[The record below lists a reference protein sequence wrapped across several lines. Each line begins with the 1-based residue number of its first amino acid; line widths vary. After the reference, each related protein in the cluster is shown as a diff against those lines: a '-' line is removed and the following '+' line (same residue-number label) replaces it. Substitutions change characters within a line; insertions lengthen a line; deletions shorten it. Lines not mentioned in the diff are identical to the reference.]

1 MKIYIFLG
9 KYFLVFLMARR
20 TRVVIVGA
28 GGRDFH
34 NFNVYYRDNPEY
46 EVVAFTASQIPGVE
60 RRRYPPELAGKLY
73 PDGIPILP
81 EKDLGEIIRK
91 YHVDEVVL
99 SYSDLTYDVV
109 GHLLSVTLANGAS
122 FKILSPRE
130 TMLTSFRPLI
140 AVTATRT
147 GAGKSTVSRAVVRE
161 LLNRGLKPVPIRHP
175 MAYGDLRE
183 MEVQVFRTYEDL
195 ERWKVTIEEREEYE
209 QYIRMGLPVLAGV
222 DYGKI
227 LREAEKMGD
236 VILWD
241 GGNNDFPFYRFD
253 YMITVADAMRP
264 GHEVGSFPGEV
275 NVRMADAVIIN
286 KVSQVSEEDL
296 RKVVDNVRAVNPK
309 ARIVK
314 ADMEVSVDKPELI
327 AGKKALVIEDS
338 PTVTHGGVPY
348 AAGYVAAKKFGAE
361 EIIDPRPYAVGI
373 LKGLYQEYP
382 HMKEVLP
389 STGYTPEQLRDLEET
404 VKRVPAD
411 VVVLGTPAD
420 ITRLITIDK
429 PVVKVRWELKVVEG
443 PTIPEM
449 IAEFLERASER
460 ISG

>member
-1 MKIYIFLG
+1 MPE
-9 KYFLVFLMARR
+9 R
-20 TRVVIVGA
+20 TRVIIVGA

-34 NFNVYYRDNPEY
+34 NFNVYYRDNPRY
-46 EVVAFTASQIPGVE
+46 EVVAFTAAQIPGVE

-73 PDGIPILP
+73 PDGIPIYP
-81 EKDLGEIIRK
+81 EEELGRLIRE

-99 SYSDLTYDVV
+99 SYSDLPYEDV
-109 GHLLSVTLANGAS
+109 GRILSTALANGAS

-130 TMLTSFRPLI
+130 TMLSSFRPVI
-140 AVTATRT
+140 AVTAVRT

-161 LLNRGLKPVPIRHP
+161 LLARGVKPVPVRHP

-183 MEVQVFRTYEDL
+183 MIVQVFRTYEDL
-195 ERWKVTIEEREEYE
+195 DRWKVTVEEREEYE

-227 LREAEKMGD
+227 LREAEKLGD

-275 NVRMADAVIIN
+275 NTRMADAVIIN
-286 KVSQVSEEDL
+286 KVSQARPEDVE
-296 RKVVDNVRAVNPK
+296 KVIRNIREVNPK
-309 ARIVK
+309 AKITK
-314 ADMEVSVDKPELI
+314 ADMEVVIEKPELVE
-327 AGKKALVIEDS
+327 GKKVLVIEDS
-338 PTVTHGGVPY
+338 PSVTHGGLPY
-348 AAGYVAAKKFGAE
+348 GAGYVAAKKYGAS
-361 EIIDPRPYAVGI
+361 EIIDPRKYAVGVI
-373 LKGLYQEYP
+373 KKLYEQYT

-404 VKRVPAD
+404 IRRTPAD
-411 VVVLGTPAD
+411 TVILGTPAD
-420 ITRLITIDK
+420 ITRLVKIDK
-429 PVVKVRWELKVVEG
+429 PVVKVKWELKVIEG
-443 PTIPEM
+443 PSIKDL
-449 IAEFLERASER
+449 ISEFLERVKAKY
-460 ISG
+460 